1 MKKLIGFAAVAAAAM
16 VMTGCTT
23 APQNFSDASL
33 PVEQGKY
40 TVVGEEVEG
49 SDSQLM
55 VLGYGIGLPGSP
67 QRRAL
72 KSALDKAP
80 GADGLVSMAVD
91 YQLLNLYLVQV
102 LTTRITG
109 TPIKTNNK

>member
-16 VMTGCTT
+16 VMTGCTI
-23 APQNFSDASL
+23 APVSFSEASL

-40 TVVGEEVEG
+40 AVIGEEVEG
-49 SDSQLM
+49 NDSQLL
-55 VLGYGIGLPGSP
+55 VLGYGVGMPGSP

-80 GADGLVSMAVD
+80 GADGLVGMAVD
-91 YQLLNLYLVQV
+91 YQIFNLVVVQFM
-102 LTTRITG
+102 TTRITG
-109 TPIKTNNK
+109 TPVKTNNK